1 MRIWRALKASGA
13 GMLRDGVYVLPN
25 LTASRKLFD
34 EQSLGIRAVGGSAHI
49 LSLESESPAQQETLM
64 RLFDRASEYR
74 ELQDRL
80 NDFRRRLGK
89 VAEADARRVLAAVA
103 REVATIAVIDFFP
116 GSAHEQI
123 RAALS
128 EAETA
133 LNGRFSPDEPQPLHR
148 RIPRREKSAFLG
160 RIWATRQRLW
170 IDRVCSAW
178 LIRRFIDPKAKF
190 IWLKRIE
197 DKPRRAVGFDFDGA
211 EFSHVD
217 SKVTFEV
224 LLRSFGLEGDAG
236 LTRLG
241 ALVHYL
247 DVGGIPVEEA
257 PGFAAIVS
265 GARAL
270 APDDDAL
277 LRSVTPA
284 LNGLYQSYRTD

>member
-1 MRIWRALKASGA
+1 MTLGR
-13 GMLRDGVYVLPN
+13 
-25 LTASRKLFD
+25 TA
-34 EQSLGIRAVGGSAHI
+34 EPQV
-49 LSLESESPAQQETLM
+49 
-64 RLFDRASEYR
+64 
-74 ELQDRL
+74 
-80 NDFRRRLGK
+80 RRT
-89 VAEADARRVLAAVA
+89 LAAIA
-103 REVATIAVIDFFP
+103 REAATLAAIDFFP
-116 GSAHEQI
+116 GGAREQI

-128 EAETA
+128 EAEAA
-133 LNGRFSPDEPQPLHR
+133 LNGRFSPDEPRAIHR
-148 RIPRREKSAFLG
+148 RIPRRDREKFLG
-160 RIWATRQRLW
+160 RLWATRQHLW

-190 IWLKRIE
+190 IWLKRIQ
-197 DKPRRAVGFDFDGA
+197 DKPKRAIGFDFEGA

-224 LLRSFGLEGDAG
+224 LLRSFGLESDAG

-270 APDDDAL
+270 AADDDAL
-277 LRSVTPA
+277 LRSVTSA
-284 LNGLYQSYRTD
+284 LDGLYQSYCAP